1 MFSDC
6 GYCVICLYGLW
17 LVLML
22 ALKLAILLPMFS
34 LPKTQRSVMEFMEIQ
49 GVLPDNIRNK
59 ILLPFV
65 DETIATLHTMADLEG
80 KSDLLSYRDPLDV
93 FVFKDFAVC
102 IAAKTAGRFSGKI
115 IMNYDVE
122 TAVVI
127 GNRVRAKMLGTVEES
142 TVLNNDVREALA
154 EFSNTV
160 IGLATRHFNG
170 TEYKTTFGT
179 PLYLL
184 NKEDGEF
191 LLEGIKQILTV
202 PIDIAGVGR
211 FYFSYLL
218 N

>member
-1 MFSDC
+1 
-6 GYCVICLYGLW
+6 
-17 LVLML
+17 
-22 ALKLAILLPMFS
+22 
-34 LPKTQRSVMEFMEIQ
+34 MEIE
-49 GVLPDNIRNK
+49 GNLPGNIRNT

-65 DETIATLHTMADLEG
+65 DETLLALTSMANLVG

-102 IAAKTAGRFSGKI
+102 ISVKTASNFSGKI
-115 IMNYDVE
+115 IMNYNLE
-122 TAVVI
+122 TAIAI
-127 GNRVRAKMLGTVEES
+127 GNRVRSKMLGTVEES
-142 TVLNNDVREALA
+142 TVLNDEIREVLA
-154 EFSNTV
+154 EFSNTI
-160 IGLATRHFNG
+160 IGLATRHFND
-170 TEYKTTFGT
+170 TAHKTSFGI

-202 PIDIAGVGR
+202 PIDIDGVGR